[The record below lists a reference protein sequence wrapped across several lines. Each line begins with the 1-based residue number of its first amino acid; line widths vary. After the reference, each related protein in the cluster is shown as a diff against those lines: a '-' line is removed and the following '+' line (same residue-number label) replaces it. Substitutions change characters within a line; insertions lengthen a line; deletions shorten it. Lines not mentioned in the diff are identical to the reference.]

1 MREEISK
8 MKNKKE
14 PFVTRMKNFF
24 RNYGNIDRIYNKEID
39 YLKKQINDPN
49 ISELERRKRTQ
60 ELKKKI
66 TEKKKAKQANVKAF
80 IFGISGALA
89 LGATANIMYSNIS
102 ESMPKKSPSVKITDA
117 KGVDYY
123 ELKDVEGSVSISGN
137 PTKVVINGIE
147 VDKAS
152 NGNVDELMVNEELE
166 NHAKETLKNLRNK
179 I

>member
-1 MREEISK
+1 

-24 RNYGNIDRIYNKEID
+24 RNYGNIGKIYNKEI
-39 YLKKQINDPN
+39 KNIETEINNPH
-49 ISELERRKRTQ
+49 ISELERRKKTK
-60 ELKKKI
+60 ELKKIKM
-66 TEKKKAKQANVKAF
+66 EKKKAKQAITKAF
-80 IFGISGALA
+80 IFGASGALA
-89 LGATANIMYSNIS
+89 LGATANTMLNSIS
-102 ESMPKKSPSVKITDA
+102 KSMPKNPTNVQITDA
-117 KGVDYY
+117 TGVDYFRV
-123 ELKDVEGSVSISGN
+123 ENAEGSVSISGN